1 MEEKACC
8 CAPGRKTKKQDC
20 AICGK
25 PLVYFSDEKQMECAI
40 CHKLKPASRPSC
52 AWWPWNNECIRSR
65 FPFFPQKRA

>member
-8 CAPGRKTKKQDC
+8 CAPGRKTNRQDC

-40 CHKLKPASRPSC
+40 CHNDHRIARTIDDSIVLAAKRLVL
-52 AWWPWNNECIRSR
+52 
-65 FPFFPQKRA
+65 PQMIL